1 MAGNISLNRQP
12 YLKSVY
18 CFFSYNSQ
26 NFFLDHIMLVWACH
40 GHHYQFENILFLSHK
55 NFSSISTKD
64 PCDEVQIDFGILAL
78 PISKQEAQRCQTL
91 TSVVLNCYQ
100 VVALYFVCCLCSTL
114 CYSWA

>member
-1 MAGNISLNRQP
+1 M
-12 YLKSVY
+12 
-18 CFFSYNSQ
+18 
-26 NFFLDHIMLVWACH
+26 FLDHIMLVWACH
-40 GHHYQFENILFLSHK
+40 GHHYQFENIMFLLHK

-64 PCDEVQIDFGILAL
+64 PCDKVQIDFGILAL